1 MKKNLVFILLL
12 LRFDI
17 LLAQERSI
25 SDTLALQGNKDMAV
39 DLNEPRDYAWLIK
52 TLSKSKYP
60 VKLQEKNDEGVLRVA
75 YEVNNNG
82 YIINPRIVCCNNQKF
97 KMTTLDAFK
106 NVSNVPTTLKAGKD
120 TLLFQYKLDTP
131 RTSLQP
137 HADILIIGYTSSDV
151 PVLMRYGDWLI
162 APRLSPGSRQKNRV
176 QNEVYPAAQDGN
188 SLRSSQFK
196 SAR

>member
-25 SDTLALQGNKDMAV
+25 SDTLALLGNKDMAV

-82 YIINPRIVCCNNQKF
+82 YITNPRIVCCNNQKF

-106 NVSNVPTTLKAGKD
+106 KVSNVPTILKAGKD
-120 TLLFQYKLDTP
+120 TLLFQYKLNSPTIP
-131 RTSLQP
+131 SQP
-137 HADILIIGYTSSDV
+137 HADILIIGYGTSDV
-151 PVLMRYGDWLI
+151 PVLMKYGDLLI
-162 APRLSPGSRQKNRV
+162 APRLLPVSGKKNRV
-176 QNEVYPAAQDGN
+176 QNEVYSAAQDGN
-188 SLRSSQFK
+188 SLRPCQLK